1 MPRNPSKLYSQ
12 HVANLRAL
20 EAALGSVAR
29 LARSA
34 IASGDPERGLRTL
47 LRLYSFLVGAWAEC
61 RLLKLLHEEL
71 GFSGAE
77 RLAILARGTQ
87 LDQWEST
94 VDAALRKHFGVPKAK
109 LSASSL
115 GATPSARRDLLLAIL
130 RDDLRIIIEIRN
142 KLAHGQ
148 WIYPFNSAGTSV
160 ENDKYLLINKENL
173 LSLEFKWAM
182 IGHLADAIH
191 DLVVSPRTFDRDFD
205 SHFKKLFQ
213 AQMNLKRRDYSKYA
227 KSLVDSRQKA
237 RAKRAGP

>member
-12 HVANLRAL
+12 HVANFREL

-34 IASGDPERGLRTL
+34 IASGDPERSLRTL
-47 LRLYSFLVGAWAEC
+47 LRLYSLLIGAWAEC
-61 RLLKLLHEEL
+61 CLLKLLHEEF
-71 GFSGAE
+71 GFSQDE
-77 RLAILARGTQ
+77 RLVILARGTQ
-87 LDQWEST
+87 LEQWEST
-94 VDAALRKHFGVPKAK
+94 VDTAFRKHFGISNAK
-109 LSASSL
+109 LSATTL
-115 GATPSARRDLLLAIL
+115 GATPSARRDLLLKIL

-148 WIYPFNSAGTSV
+148 WIYPFNSAGTGV
-160 ENDKYLLINKENL
+160 ENDKYVLINKENL
-173 LSLEFKWAM
+173 LSLEFKLAM
-182 IGHLADAIH
+182 IGHLANSIH

-213 AQMNLKRRDYSKYA
+213 VQINLKRRDYAKYA

-237 RAKRAGP
+237 RSKRAAP

>member
-12 HVANLRAL
+12 HVANLREL

-34 IASGDPERGLRTL
+34 IASVDPERSLRTL
-47 LRLYSFLVGAWAEC
+47 LRLYSFLIGAWAEC
-61 RLLKLLHEEL
+61 RLLKLLHEEF
-71 GFSGAE
+71 GFSEAE
-77 RLAILARGTQ
+77 RSAILASGTQ

-94 VDAALRKHFGVPKAK
+94 VATAFRKHFGVPKAK
-109 LSASSL
+109 LSATSL

-148 WIYPFNSAGTSV
+148 WIYPFNSAGTGV
-160 ENDKYLLINKENL
+160 ETDKYLLINRENL
-173 LSLEFKWAM
+173 LSLEFKLAM
-182 IGHLADAIH
+182 IGHLADAVH

-213 AQMNLKRRDYSKYA
+213 VQINLKRRDYAKYA

-237 RAKRAGP
+237 RAKRATP